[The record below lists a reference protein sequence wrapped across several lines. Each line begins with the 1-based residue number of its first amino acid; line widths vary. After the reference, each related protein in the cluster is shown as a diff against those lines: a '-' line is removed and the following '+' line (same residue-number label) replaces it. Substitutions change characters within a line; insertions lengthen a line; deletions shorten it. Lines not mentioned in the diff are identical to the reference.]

1 MIRQIT
7 NCDTQSVCP
16 KPYPKIMKHKITGS
30 IFLFES
36 PNRGVRLVAGVGAT
50 GVAGSCGFIFI
61 PTNFEDYNESV
72 TIVNC

>member
-36 PNRGVRLVAGVGAT
+36 PSRGVRLVAGVGAT
-50 GVAGSCGFIFI
+50 GDAGS
-61 PTNFEDYNESV
+61 
-72 TIVNC
+72 

>member
-7 NCDTQSVCP
+7 NCNTQSVCP

-36 PNRGVRLVAGVGAT
+36 PSRGVRLVAGVGAT
-50 GVAGSCGFIFI
+50 GDAGSCGIFI